1 MFGLPVTVTG
11 LLLLLTRIL
20 DAIDA
25 PIWGSILDH
34 TKSKYGKS
42 RPYFLWLAVPFAVS
56 FWLTFTTPSFL
67 SEDGKII
74 YAIFTYLIAGI
85 VYSGVQTAITSILP
99 NLTQDHGE
107 RMVLNTFRMLGGS
120 LGAFLCM
127 SLTLPLVQILGG
139 DDPQRGFSLTIG
151 MFGIIVVVLLIFAF
165 CHLREVNVER
175 NVSIP
180 VKDSLRAVVGNWPWI
195 LLVTANLII
204 WVNISV
210 RQGTVI
216 YFCKY
221 TLGDENLASVMNA
234 ILMIGSTASFL
245 TMSLV
250 AGRLS
255 KSGTMLLGALLVI
268 LGHGGIYFMGTNFS
282 GIAVCW
288 VLAALGQ
295 GYICGM
301 PFGMLADTVDYGEWK
316 TGIRAA
322 GFLTAIG
329 SALCI
334 KAGSGLG
341 GFIPTVVLDHYGYVA
356 NAEQTAESLQGIS
369 ICFITIPVITAFLTM
384 VPVFIYRRYEKLEER
399 IVADLRARQSA

>member
-34 TKSKYGKS
+34 TKYKYGKS

-165 CHLREVNVER
+165 RHLREVNVER

-369 ICFITIPVITAFLTM
+369 ICFITIPVITALLTM